1 MIRQTLSEEQA
12 RAIMNT
18 GDIPDALSR
27 ASSRVAV
34 VLTQGWCP
42 QWRAMDSYLSRMASR
57 GSGESADL
65 TVFELEYDRLSFFPI
80 FLDFKET
87 RFNNYSV
94 PYVRY
99 YRDGKFVDA
108 SNYVSETGFF
118 SLFGG

>member
-1 MIRQTLSEEQA
+1 MIRHSITEEQA
-12 RAIMNT
+12 RSIMSA
-18 GDIPDALSR
+18 GDIPEVFRR
-27 ASSRVAV
+27 ASARVAV

-42 QWRAMDSYLSRMASR
+42 QWRAMDSFLSRM
-57 GSGESADL
+57 ESDTADGHGDL
-65 TVFELEYDRLSFFPI
+65 TVFDLVYDRLPFFPA

-99 YRDGKFVDA
+99 YRDGKFTAA